1 MIESGLLRTSIYLEK
16 VKINWLREIFFIDF
30 VLRTNPW
37 TYKTKT
43 VNGKKT
49 IGSFYEKELLLNK
62 L

>member
-1 MIESGLLRTSIYLEK
+1 MIESGLLRTSICLEK
-16 VKINWLREIFFIDF
+16 GKINWLREIFFIDF

-43 VNGKKT
+43 VNGKK
-49 IGSFYEKELLLNK
+49 IMGSFYEKELLLNK